1 VDTFKFIFWEAM
13 KGLSLALLGLLAA
26 KAVASLGASGAG
38 GQNRLRV
45 VRGALYA
52 AILTL
57 AALGA
62 QAVGKDLAARF
73 YFSAAQDDLAR
84 SDAPR
89 AYTNALRAV
98 ELRPANLLYWRLL
111 ERSKF
116 SQQQFASMLAD
127 RPVFDSLSG
136 GRLEE
141 EDALRFAFAHFFLAQ
156 YDQVV
161 PLTRQIIAENRYYGE
176 PYVLEGFAYSGKKNY
191 AEAERCFLGVLQ
203 LFPSTE
209 DAVRGLASAYF
220 STGQRARALAVL
232 DETQKFP
239 FSPAARQR
247 FQDLKEMYSE

>member
-1 VDTFKFIFWEAM
+1 METFKFIFWEAM
-13 KGLSLALLGLLAA
+13 KALSLALVGLLAA
-26 KAVASLGASGAG
+26 KAVAGLRAG
-38 GQNRLRV
+38 SRTRLRA

-52 AILTL
+52 VILTL

-62 QAVGKDLAARF
+62 QAIGKDLAARF
-73 YFSAAQDDLAR
+73 YFWAGQDDLGR

-89 AYTNALRAV
+89 AYANALQAV
-98 ELRPANLLYWRLL
+98 ELRPGNLLYWRLL

-127 RPVFDSLSG
+127 RPAFESWSRG
-136 GRLEE
+136 HLEE

-156 YDQVV
+156 YGQVI
-161 PLTRQIIAENRYYGE
+161 PLTRKIISENRYYAE
-176 PYVLEGFAYSGKKNY
+176 PYVLEGFAYSGEKNY
-191 AEAERCFLGVLQ
+191 AEAERCFLAVLQ

-209 DAVRGLASAYF
+209 DAVRGLAAAYF
-220 STGQRARALAVL
+220 STGQRSRALAVL

-247 FQDLKEMYSE
+247 FRDLKEMYSE

>member
-1 VDTFKFIFWEAM
+1 METFKFIFWEAM
-13 KGLSLALLGLLAA
+13 KALSLALIGLLAA
-26 KAVASLGASGAG
+26 KAVANLGSS
-38 GQNRLRV
+38 GQNWQRV

-52 AILTL
+52 AILSL

-73 YFSAAQDDLAR
+73 YFWAAQGDLGR

-141 EDALRFAFAHFFLAQ
+141 EDTLRFAFAHFFLAQ

-176 PYVLEGFAYSGKKNY
+176 PYVLEGFAYSGEKNY
-191 AEAERCFLGVLQ
+191 AEAERCFLAVLQ

-220 STGQRARALAVL
+220 SSGQRARALAVL

-247 FQDLKEMYSE
+247 FRDLKEMYSE